1 MNPCPPSSRFRPH
14 GMKKNVMVR
23 AGLVGTPGEYYVVVA
38 PDGIQSGITAPA
50 AYLEDRWVERWND

>member
-1 MNPCPPSSRFRPH
+1 
-14 GMKKNVMVR
+14 MKKNVMVR